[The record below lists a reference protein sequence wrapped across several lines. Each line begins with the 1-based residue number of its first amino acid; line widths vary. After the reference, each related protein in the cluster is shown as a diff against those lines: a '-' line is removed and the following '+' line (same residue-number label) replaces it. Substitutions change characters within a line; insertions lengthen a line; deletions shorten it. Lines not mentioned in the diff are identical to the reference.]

1 MGVSYNKVTLLGN
14 VAQDPETRYTQS
26 GKAVTK
32 FALAVNSPQSK
43 EASFVDIIAWEGLGE
58 RCNTYLKKG
67 SRALIEGRLSIRS
80 YEDASGSKRKAMEI
94 IINDMQM
101 LSAQSGSEKAPAATS
116 DGKSNRTFVK
126 RKGGNDSAYAGRFA

>member
-14 VAQDPETRYTQS
+14 VAQDPETRHTQS

-80 YEDASGSKRKAMEI
+80 YEDKDGAKRKVTEI

-101 LSAQSGSEKAPAATS
+101 LGVQGGESKALASTS
-116 DGKSNRTFVK
+116 SVKSNRTFVK
-126 RKGGNDSAYAGRFA
+126 RKGANDSAYAGRFV